1 MRKWFAPTLI
11 AAAVLFSMF
20 VYPRL
25 PERMPV
31 HWGLHGQVDRYG
43 SRVEGAFMLPAPEPF
58 PGNGPCRRLR
68 HR

>member
-31 HWGLHGQVDRYG
+31 HWGLHGQVDR
-43 SRVEGAFMLPAPEPF
+43 
-58 PGNGPCRRLR
+58 
-68 HR
+68 